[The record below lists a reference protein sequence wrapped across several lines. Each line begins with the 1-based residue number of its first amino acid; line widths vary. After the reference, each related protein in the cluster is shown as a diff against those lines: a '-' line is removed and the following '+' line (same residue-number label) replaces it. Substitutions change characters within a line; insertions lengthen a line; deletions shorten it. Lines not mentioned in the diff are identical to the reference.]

1 MMPDTVLGV
10 PLHPLVVHAVVVFV
24 PLAALGT
31 IAVAVVPR
39 WRSTYGWL
47 VVLVSTLA
55 LASVPVATRS
65 GADLRSQLTL
75 GGPVLEQV
83 RRHAQLG
90 ERLIYAVAPL
100 WLLGVAL
107 VLLHRD
113 GRHPQITRTV
123 AVLAALAALPALV
136 LVVLVGHLGSAAVW
150 GGG

>member
-1 MMPDTVLGV
+1 MPDTVFGV
-10 PLHPLVVHAVVVFV
+10 PLHPLVAHVVVVFV

-31 IAVAVVPR
+31 IAVAAVPR

-47 VVLVSTLA
+47 VVLASTVA

-83 RRHAQLG
+83 RRHEQLG
-90 ERLIYAVAPL
+90 ERLIYAVTPL
-100 WLLGVAL
+100 WLLGVTL

-113 GRHPQITRTV
+113 GRHPGATTVV
-123 AVLAALAALPALV
+123 AVLASLAALPSLV
-136 LVVLVGHLGSAAVW
+136 LVVLVGHLGAAAVW
-150 GGG
+150 GG